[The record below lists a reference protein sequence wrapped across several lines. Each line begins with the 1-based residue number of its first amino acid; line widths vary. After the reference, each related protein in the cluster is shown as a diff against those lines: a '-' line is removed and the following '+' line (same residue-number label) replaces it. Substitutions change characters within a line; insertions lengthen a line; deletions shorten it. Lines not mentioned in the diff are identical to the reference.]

1 MARRRAAA
9 YPRGMAR
16 SALAA
21 ALHRAPLWL
30 HRRGIRGWERV
41 LGIDWI
47 VLTTRG
53 RRSGEPRAVMLD
65 AIGHDVATDT
75 WYVQPADGR
84 RAHWL
89 QNVLAHPIATVE
101 VRGRRFEA
109 TARDATGPEGADVVL
124 RFIRTHPRY
133 ARVVVW
139 LVGYVDSTDHP
150 DPVLRAKLE
159 DVPVIALRPTAS
171 EASRSR

>member
-1 MARRRAAA
+1 
-9 YPRGMAR
+9 MAR
-16 SALAA
+16 SAVAA

-30 HRRGIRGWERV
+30 HRWGIRGWERA
-41 LGIDWI
+41 LGVDWI

-53 RRSGEPRAVMLD
+53 RRSGAPRAVMLD
-65 AIGHDVATDT
+65 AVGHDVATDT

-89 QNVLAHPIATVE
+89 RNLLAHPTAMLE

-109 TARDATGPEGADVVL
+109 TARDATGREGADVVL

-133 ARVVVW
+133 ARLVVA
-139 LVGYVDSTDHP
+139 LVGYVDSIDHP
-150 DPVLRAKLE
+150 DAVLRAKLL
-159 DVPVIALRPTAS
+159 DVPVMALTPTTS
-171 EASRSR
+171 EAPRSR